1 MKGHEKT
8 VMSAVLVL
16 WLFIPVLPWA
26 AMDAGDAPE
35 NVTIDY
41 LADLYEEV
49 EFDHLVHTDTFPC
62 SSCHHHTTG
71 TDEISSSCARCHAGA
86 ETEDD
91 VSCSGCHQTRQSAAA
106 RDDDINEGRYHID
119 KPSLKGA
126 LHLQCIGCHLSEDG
140 PTGCLEC
147 HAFTAAGK
155 KRFAIKE

>member
-1 MKGHEKT
+1 MKGHAKT
-8 VMSAVLVL
+8 VVPLVLIL
-16 WLFIPVLPWA
+16 WLFIPALPHA
-26 AMDAGDAPE
+26 AMNADDAPE
-35 NVTIDY
+35 NVTIDSLAY
-41 LADLYEEV
+41 LYQEV
-49 EFDHLVHTDTFPC
+49 EFDHLMHTDIFPC

-71 TDEISSSCARCHAGA
+71 DAETSSSCARCHAGA

-91 VSCSGCHQTRQSAAA
+91 VSCSGCHRIQQSAAA

-140 PTGCLEC
+140 PTDCLEC
-147 HAFTAAGK
+147 HAFTEAGK